1 MCIFFEFLGFL
12 TPSGGSSTTPD
23 PMNEELSSFAN
34 LKVEPLTS
42 LVSIPEGAYAMST
55 QTFSQGARDEGR
67 WALT

>member
-42 LVSIPEGAYAMST
+42 LVSIPEGAYAISAHKL
-55 QTFSQGARDEGR
+55 SKAVR
-67 WALT
+67 

>member
-34 LKVEPLTS
+34 RNVESLTS
-42 LVSIPEGAYAMST
+42 LVSIPEGAYAMSVST
-55 QTFSQGARDEGR
+55 LVKEPTI
-67 WALT
+67 